1 MAIEGVKYDSH
12 LRNES
17 LGYFV
22 LLKLHLDLSS
32 PGRLVAAAPDS
43 AAPDLGAS
51 CRARAS
57 EQQARDRLPD
67 RCVYSGQKG
76 HKDGFMAITV
86 STVVAETCLREVQR
100 LSKGTQLEVVESG
113 FDARGACLQTR
124 GMSSRFAFSSAAVT
138 ASKQPL
144 QGS

>member
-22 LLKLHLDLSS
+22 LLKLHLDLGS
-32 PGRLVAAAPDS
+32 PGRLVA